1 MTNRE
6 KFKEVYGFELDGNP
20 CAAPQSICNEQT
32 CERCP
37 FWGWWDKEYKAC
49 FRYEEK
55 KETKAMT
62 RIECEQA
69 IMEKLGEIRK
79 IYEEFAPENA
89 PYLTMTLGKATPE
102 QEEEGLWHGWRGS
115 VTAFKDMD
123 DERIEYLLNASVF
136 DGELF
141 HHDDGTIIEGVTV

>member
-1 MTNRE
+1 
-6 KFKEVYGFELDGNP
+6 
-20 CAAPQSICNEQT
+20 
-32 CERCP
+32 
-37 FWGWWDKEYKAC
+37 
-49 FRYEEK
+49 
-55 KETKAMT
+55 MT
-62 RIECEQA
+62 RLECEMA

-79 IYEEFAPENA
+79 IYEEFAPEDT
-89 PYLTMTLGKATPE
+89 PSLTMTLGKATPE

-141 HHDDGTIIEGVTV
+141 HHDDGTIIEGVSV

>member
-1 MTNRE
+1 
-6 KFKEVYGFELDGNP
+6 
-20 CAAPQSICNEQT
+20 
-32 CERCP
+32 
-37 FWGWWDKEYKAC
+37 
-49 FRYEEK
+49 
-55 KETKAMT
+55 MT
-62 RIECEQA
+62 RTECEMA

-102 QEEEGLWHGWRGS
+102 QEEENLWHGWRGR
-115 VTAFKDMD
+115 VTAFIDMD

-141 HHDDGTIIEGVTV
+141 RHDDGTIIEGVSV